1 MKENYFCFIL
11 LVGFLL
17 VIFYLLLHSCTPLLQ
32 QNDSHISNQ
41 SCSSSLQHKTTIMKA
56 FKVIYSSLLLIMT
69 RATVPAK
76 PSSSEKADTWLKS
89 KGLNN
94 FGDAEGKRK
103 ISTIMTLIKSDK
115 Y

>member
-1 MKENYFCFIL
+1 
-11 LVGFLL
+11 
-17 VIFYLLLHSCTPLLQ
+17 
-32 QNDSHISNQ
+32 
-41 SCSSSLQHKTTIMKA
+41 MKA

-76 PSSSEKADTWLKS
+76 PSSLEKADTWLKS